1 MGPRELKLQHKLEM
15 GRGPAGE
22 SKELKITKRGP
33 LIRSMEPTEVGTVEE
48 LLVQQG
54 PAALFGGL
62 WGRQKKLQKYNDYG
76 ISKLR
81 W

>member
-1 MGPRELKLQHKLEM
+1 MGPRELKLPHKLEM

-22 SKELKITKRGP
+22 SKEPKITKWGP
-33 LIRSMEPTEVGTVEE
+33 LMRSVEPTEVGTVEE

-62 WGRQKKLQKYNDYG
+62 
-76 ISKLR
+76 
-81 W
+81 